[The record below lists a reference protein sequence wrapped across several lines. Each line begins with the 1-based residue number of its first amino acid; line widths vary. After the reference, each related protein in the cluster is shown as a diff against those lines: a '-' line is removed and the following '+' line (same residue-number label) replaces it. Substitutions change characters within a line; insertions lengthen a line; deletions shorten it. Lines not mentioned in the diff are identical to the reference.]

1 MGDEREFN
9 LDEISIYGILKDLVW
24 NIWVILLAALAGWFG
39 VTGICDLTYVPQY
52 TASATM
58 AVSAKGESGNA
69 YSSLTVTSQMAEI
82 FNEVFQSDVLREKI
96 AEAMDV
102 EKVEGEINSTVI
114 QETNL
119 LSLSATS
126 ANPRQAYMILDE
138 ALNNY
143 ESVSEYLFS
152 NAVLRIV
159 EEPTV
164 PYAPSNVLNVDRY
177 RKMGAAAGAALVICG
192 IGLMSALRYT
202 VKTRTGAKRNL
213 EGRIRG
219 TIPFEYKAHTLKG
232 MLKKEKHSLLISSA
246 LVSTPF
252 SEAVRKTSTR
262 VEQHLKRRGQQVL
275 LISSVAENE
284 GKSSVAANL
293 ALGLAEKGRKVVLLD
308 MDLRKPA
315 LYKVFDRPKIREKM
329 LADYLQGNAG
339 FEDILNYDRQTRVYR
354 IFQDKAVAGSAR
366 MIESERLAQL
376 IKECREKADYVIVDS
391 SPMGVTSDVE
401 ILMKYVDSVLLIV
414 RQDWSD
420 IRAIND
426 KVDVIGQCR
435 KDFAGFVLNAFH
447 REPNLADGTSGYHGY
462 RGYRDYQRG
471 RWENE
476 RKRTDK

>member
-9 LDEISIYGILKDLVW
+9 LDEISIYGILKDLFR
-24 NIWVILLAALAGWFG
+24 NIWVIILAALAGWFG
-39 VTGICDLTYVPQY
+39 VTGVCDLTYVPQY
-52 TASATM
+52 TAAATM
-58 AVSAKGESGNA
+58 AVSAKGENGNA
-69 YSSLTVTSQMAEI
+69 YSSLTVASQMAEV
-82 FNEVFQSDVLREKI
+82 FNEVFQSDILREKI
-96 AEAMDV
+96 AETMGVDAVD
-102 EKVEGEINSTVI
+102 GEITSTVI

-119 LSLSATS
+119 LNLSVVS
-126 ANPRQAYMILDE
+126 ADPRQAYMILDA
-138 ALNNY
+138 ALDNY

-164 PYAPSNVLNVDRY
+164 PYSPSNVQNTDRY
-177 RKMGAAAGAALVICG
+177 RKLGAAAGAALVICA
-192 IGLMSALRYT
+192 IGMMSVLRYT
-202 VKTRTGAKRNL
+202 VKTRNGAKRNL

-219 TIPFEYKAHTLKG
+219 MIPFEYKAHTVKG

-252 SEAVRKTSTR
+252 SESIRKTSTR
-262 VEQHLKRRGQQVL
+262 VEQHLKRKGQQVL

-293 ALGLAEKGRKVVLLD
+293 ALALAEKGRKVVLLD

-329 LADYLQGNAG
+329 LSDYLQGNVG
-339 FEDILNYDRQTRVYR
+339 LEDILNYDRQTRLYR
-354 IFQDKAVAGSAR
+354 IFQDKAVSGAAR
-366 MIESERLAQL
+366 LIESERFAQL
-376 IKECREKADYVIVDS
+376 IEECREKADYVIVDS

-401 ILMKYVDSVLLIV
+401 ILMKYVDSVLLVV

-447 REPNLADGTSGYHGY
+447 QEMNLEDGTAAYYGY
-462 RGYRDYQRG
+462 RGYRENHRG

-476 RKRTDK
+476 RKRTGK

>member
-9 LDEISIYGILKDLVW
+9 LDEISIYGILKDLFR
-24 NIWVILLAALAGWFG
+24 NIWVIILAALAGWFG
-39 VTGICDLTYVPQY
+39 VTGVCDLTYVPQY
-52 TASATM
+52 TAAATM
-58 AVSAKGESGNA
+58 AVSAKGENGNA
-69 YSSLTVTSQMAEI
+69 YSSLTVASQMAEV
-82 FNEVFQSDVLREKI
+82 FNEVFQSDILREKI
-96 AEAMDV
+96 AETMGVDAVD
-102 EKVEGEINSTVI
+102 GEITSTVI

-119 LSLSATS
+119 LNLSVVS
-126 ANPRQAYMILDE
+126 ADPRQAYMILDA
-138 ALNNY
+138 ALDNY
-143 ESVSEYLFS
+143 ESVSGYLFS

-164 PYAPSNVLNVDRY
+164 PYSPSNVQNTDRY
-177 RKMGAAAGAALVICG
+177 RKLGAAAGAALVICA
-192 IGLMSALRYT
+192 IGMMSVLRYT

-219 TIPFEYKAHTLKG
+219 TIPYEYKAHTLKG

-293 ALGLAEKGRKVVLLD
+293 ALALAEKGRKVVLLD

-329 LADYLQGNAG
+329 LSDYLQGNVG
-339 FEDILNYDRQTRVYR
+339 LEDILNYDRQTRLYR
-354 IFQDKAVAGSAR
+354 IFQDKAVSGAAR
-366 MIESERLAQL
+366 LIESERFAQL
-376 IKECREKADYVIVDS
+376 IEECREKADYVIVDS

-401 ILMKYVDSVLLIV
+401 ILMKYVDSVLLVV

-447 REPNLADGTSGYHGY
+447 QEMNLEDGTAAYYGY
-462 RGYRDYQRG
+462 RGYRENHRG

-476 RKRTDK
+476 RKRTGK

>member
-9 LDEISIYGILKDLVW
+9 LDEISIYGILKDLFR
-24 NIWVILLAALAGWFG
+24 NIWVIILAALAGWFG
-39 VTGICDLTYVPQY
+39 VTGVCDLTYVPQY
-52 TASATM
+52 TAAATM
-58 AVSAKGESGNA
+58 AVSAKGENGNA
-69 YSSLTVTSQMAEI
+69 YSSLTVASQMAEV
-82 FNEVFQSDVLREKI
+82 FNEVFQSDILREKI
-96 AEAMDV
+96 AETMGVDAVD
-102 EKVEGEINSTVI
+102 GEITSTVI

-119 LSLSATS
+119 LNLSVVSTD
-126 ANPRQAYMILDE
+126 PRQAYMILDA
-138 ALNNY
+138 ALDNY

-164 PYAPSNVLNVDRY
+164 PYSPSNVQNTDRY
-177 RKMGAAAGAALVICG
+177 RKLGAAAGAALVICA
-192 IGLMSALRYT
+192 IGMMSVLRYT
-202 VKTRTGAKRNL
+202 VKTRNGAKRNL

-219 TIPFEYKAHTLKG
+219 TIPFEYKAHTVKG

-252 SEAVRKTSTR
+252 SESIRKTSTR
-262 VEQHLKRRGQQVL
+262 VEQHLKRKGQQVL

-293 ALGLAEKGRKVVLLD
+293 ALALAEKGRKVVLLD

-329 LADYLQGNAG
+329 LSDYLQGNVG
-339 FEDILNYDRQTRVYR
+339 LEDILNYDRQTRLYR
-354 IFQDKAVAGSAR
+354 IFQDKAVSGAAR
-366 MIESERLAQL
+366 LIESERFAQL
-376 IKECREKADYVIVDS
+376 IEECREKADYVIVDS

-401 ILMKYVDSVLLIV
+401 ILMKYVDSVLLVV

-447 REPNLADGTSGYHGY
+447 QEMNLEDGTAAYYGY
-462 RGYRDYQRG
+462 RGYRENHRG

-476 RKRTDK
+476 RKRTGK

>member
-1 MGDEREFN
+1 MGDEREFR
-9 LDEISIYGILKDLVW
+9 LDEISIYGILRDLLL

-39 VTGICDLTYVPQY
+39 VTGVCDLTYVPQY

-69 YSSLTVTSQMAEI
+69 YTSLSVTSQMAGV

-96 AEAMDV
+96 AEAMNV
-102 EKVEGEINSTVI
+102 ETVDGEISSEVI

-126 ANPRQAYMILDE
+126 SNPREAYLILDA

-152 NAVLRIV
+152 NAALRVV

-164 PYAPSNVLNVDRY
+164 PYSPSNSLNVSRY
-177 RKMGAAAGAALVICG
+177 RKLGAAACAALVICG
-192 IGLMSALRYT
+192 ISLMSVLRYT
-202 VKTRTGAKRNL
+202 IKTRTGARRNL
-213 EGRIRG
+213 EGKIRG

-252 SEAVRKTSTR
+252 SEAVRKTATR
-262 VEQHLKRRGQQVL
+262 VEQHLKRKGIKVL
-275 LISSVAENE
+275 MISSVAENE

-293 ALGLAEKGRKVVLLD
+293 ALGLAEKGRKVLLLD

-315 LYKVFDRPKIREKM
+315 LFKVFDRPTVKEKRM
-329 LADYLQGNAG
+329 EDYLQGKAE
-339 FEDILNYDRQTRVYR
+339 FKDIVNYDKQLRLYR
-354 IFQDKAVAGSAR
+354 IFQDQPVSGSSR
-366 MIESERLAQL
+366 LLESERMTRLFE
-376 IKECREKADYVIVDS
+376 ECRQLADYVIVDS

-401 ILMKYVDSVLLIV
+401 VLMQYVDSVLLVV

-420 IRAIND
+420 IRAISD
-426 KVDVIGQCR
+426 KADVISQRR
-435 KDFAGFVLNAFH
+435 KDFSGFVLNAFH
-447 REPNLADGTSGYHGY
+447 QEPDFTEGTIGYYGY
-462 RGYRDYQRG
+462 RGNGDYHRG

-476 RKRTDK
+476 RKRTVK